1 MQRNDEYVAI
11 KSLSELR
18 RKITSVEREIA
29 LREKNLRDDCDE
41 LRQVFTLN
49 YQMDRAMGR
58 LGGIRKKMEAFSN
71 GMSYM
76 ADFVSN
82 FRERMRRAHEEE
94 EECVTTSA
102 ESTSTEH
109 VPEPMAEGVGYREI
123 EVTDGEEQLPG
134 TSDSAVATEKPLE
147 TGYTAPAAEAQPTPE
162 PTTKSSEQAKGGC

>member
-49 YQMDRAMGR
+49 YQMDRAVGR
-58 LGGIRKKMEAFSN
+58 LGGIRKKMEAFSH

-76 ADFVSN
+76 ADFVAN
-82 FRERMRRAHEEE
+82 FRDRVRRAHEEDE
-94 EECVTTSA
+94 ERAAAEA
-102 ESTSTEH
+102 ESAT
-109 VPEPMAEGVGYREI
+109 PKPMADGVGYREI
-123 EVTDGEEQLPG
+123 EVTDGDVTLAAVEVELQAEPSASQIVEEGP
-134 TSDSAVATEKPLE
+134 
-147 TGYTAPAAEAQPTPE
+147 
-162 PTTKSSEQAKGGC
+162 KSKSNEC

>member
-49 YQMDRAMGR
+49 YQMDRAVGR
-58 LGGIRKKMEAFSN
+58 LGGIRKKMEAFSH

-76 ADFVSN
+76 ADFVAN
-82 FRERMRRAHEEE
+82 FRDRVRRAHEEDE
-94 EECVTTSA
+94 ERAAAAAEA
-102 ESTSTEH
+102 ESAT
-109 VPEPMAEGVGYREI
+109 PKPMADGVGYREI
-123 EVTDGEEQLPG
+123 EVTDGDVTLAAVEVELQAEPSASQIVEEGP
-134 TSDSAVATEKPLE
+134 
-147 TGYTAPAAEAQPTPE
+147 
-162 PTTKSSEQAKGGC
+162 KSKSNEC